1 MWCTAGY
8 IGDLAAKRFPNVA
21 RPAIIQ
27 LSLVL
32 AAPVRAHLAP
42 QTLPHPWTG
51 VLSALLGAARWHPR
65 ACGAVCA
72 CAHVRTPEL
81 CCCQLALANADSAL

>member
-1 MWCTAGY
+1 MRVWWRAGY

-32 AAPVRAHLAP
+32 AAPVRARLAP
-42 QTLPHPWTG
+42 QTLQHPLAG
-51 VLSALLGAARWHPR
+51 VSCSVLGAAQWHPWV
-65 ACGAVCA
+65 AGAMFVHA
-72 CAHVRTPEL
+72 SKL
-81 CCCQLALANADSAL
+81 CCRQHKSLCGKKTQCP